1 MPKWPSEPHA
11 ARDGLIVLS
20 AMQRSLTM
28 ISRRLMKW
36 SLPARNARKYSE
48 RTWGTL
54 HLAIIISFSFC
65 FKYYPLL
72 SFFPFFY
79 LFICIN
85 FYLLLSLPV
94 NFSVIFI
101 STICLLPL
109 LWLNVYLLLVDWM
122 SKWVLILLTES
133 LKSPMSSVQDV
144 VWFLYF
150 VWSFILSS
158 LSLLYSLLFFS
169 FSSILCFSISIFCSF
184 ILFIS
189 FLKSAHIVLHCTN

>member
-101 STICLLPL
+101 SITICLLPL

-144 VWFLYF
+144 VWFL
-150 VWSFILSS
+150 WSFILSS
-158 LSLLYSLLFFS
+158 LSLL
-169 FSSILCFSISIFCSF
+169 FCSF
-184 ILFIS
+184 HFLVFYVSLFLY
-189 FLKSAHIVLHCTN
+189 FVLLFYLFRF